1 MVKRILSICLV
12 LIMILGLCACGKD
25 GSDAQIIYPID
36 NDPKFLDPQIISDV
50 GAKNIIAN
58 CFEGLVTIDQD
69 GKIAPGCAEN
79 WKISADG
86 LTYTFTLRKDC
97 KWRVSSYAE
106 AVIGGE
112 EAMKTFDTR
121 VTADD
126 FVFAFR
132 RALRPETKSPGAKN
146 LLSIKNAAAVNEGS
160 VSEENLGIWAKDE
173 FTVVIALEWADP
185 DFLYTLLEP
194 ACMPCDE
201 TFFELTGGR
210 YGLAIRYL
218 LYNGPFYISN
228 WADNTAITLK
238 RSEAYYDNA
247 YVKPSSV
254 YFSINNEQATRLQ
267 KIEDGTYEVAPLTA
281 QQAEKIRNSKKYTLC
296 SYDSSV
302 LSLVFNCKNEN
313 LANVNIR
320 RAITASFNPRA
331 FTNTF
336 GEFTAKGI
344 IPPSMILS
352 GSPYREKTAPLPFYA
367 NSEPRALLERGLMQ
381 TDRKDIEVTVLCT
394 AEYEESIRMLMQS
407 WQSVLGVGFNVFVEV
422 VEETE
427 LLKRVKSSEYQIAL
441 CPVSYSSVTAFNGV
455 LRFTTDNAHN
465 ICNFSDK
472 KYDSLVNSIK
482 TTHGNAATLR
492 ATVEAEKYLASRCV
506 ILPLYNEAVYFGLG
520 KNVENVIFNPTGEIL
535 YFKNTLSE

>member
-1 MVKRILSICLV
+1 MVKRILCLCLV
-12 LIMILGLCACGKD
+12 LVMALGLCACGKD

-58 CFEGLVTIDQD
+58 CFEGLVTIDSE
-69 GKIAPGCAEN
+69 GKIAPGCAES
-79 WKISADG
+79 WKISPDG
-86 LTYTFTLRKDC
+86 LSYTFTLRNDC
-97 KWRVSSYAE
+97 EWRVSSYAE

-146 LLSIKNAAAVNEGS
+146 LLSIKNATAVNEGT
-160 VSEENLGIWAKDE
+160 VSEENLGIWAKNE

-218 LYNGPFYISN
+218 IYNGPFYISN
-228 WADNTAITLK
+228 WADDTAITLK
-238 RSEAYYDNA
+238 RSDVYYDKA
-247 YVKPSSV
+247 SVKPSSV

-281 QQAEKIRNSKKYTLC
+281 QQAEKIKNNKKYTLC
-296 SYDSSV
+296 SFDSSV
-302 LSLVFNCKNEN
+302 LSFVFNCKDEN
-313 LANVNIR
+313 LANINIR
-320 RAITASFNPRA
+320 RAITAAFNPMA
-331 FTNTF
+331 FTSNY

-352 GSPYREKTAPLPFYA
+352 GSPYRENASALSFYS
-367 NSEPRALLERGLMQ
+367 NTDPRALLEKGLIQ
-381 TDRKDIEVTVLCT
+381 TDRNDVEVTVLC
-394 AEYEESIRMLMQS
+394 APEYEESVRMLMQS
-407 WQSVLGVGFNVFVEV
+407 WQSGLGVNFNVFVEAV
-422 VEETE
+422 DEAT
-427 LLKRVKSSEYQIAL
+427 LMKRVRSSEYQMAL
-441 CPVSYSSVTAFNGV
+441 YPVSYSSVTAFNGV

-472 KYDSLVNSIK
+472 KYDGLVNSIK
-482 TTHGNAATLR
+482 TTHGNAATLK
-492 ATVEAEKYLASRCV
+492 ATVEAEKYLTSRCV
-506 ILPLYNEAVYFGLG
+506 ILPLYNEAVYYGLG

>member
-1 MVKRILSICLV
+1 MVKRLISLCLV
-12 LIMILGLCACGKD
+12 FILLSGLCACGKD

-58 CFEGLVTIDQD
+58 CFEGLVTIDSE
-69 GKIAPGCAEN
+69 GKIAPGCAES
-79 WKISADG
+79 WKISPDG
-86 LTYTFTLRKDC
+86 LTYTFTLRRDC
-97 KWRVSSYAE
+97 EWRVSSYAE
-106 AVIGGE
+106 NVIGGE
-112 EAMKTFDTR
+112 EAMKKFDTR

-146 LLSIKNAAAVNEGS
+146 LLSIKNASAVNEGTLA
-160 VSEENLGIWAKDE
+160 EENLGIWAKDE

-201 TFFELTGGR
+201 TFFEITGGR
-210 YGLAIRYL
+210 YGLAIKYL

-228 WADNTAITLK
+228 WADDTAITLK
-238 RSEAYYDNA
+238 RSLVYYDMQS
-247 YVKPSSV
+247 VKPASV
-254 YFSINNEQATRLQ
+254 YFSINNEQSTRLK
-267 KIEDGTYEVAPLTA
+267 KIEEGTYEVAPLTA
-281 QQAEKIRNSKKYTLC
+281 QQAKEISGSKKYTLC
-296 SYDSSV
+296 SFDSSV
-302 LSLVFNCKNEN
+302 LSFIFNCKDES
-313 LANVNIR
+313 LSNVNIR
-320 RAITASFNPRA
+320 RAITASFNPLA
-331 FTNTF
+331 FTSTF

-352 GSPYREKTAPLPFYA
+352 GSPYREKTADLSFYS
-367 NSEPRALLERGLMQ
+367 NTEPRALLEKGLRQ
-381 TDRKDIEVTVLCT
+381 TDKKDFEATVLCT
-394 AEYEESIRMLMQS
+394 PEYEEAVRMLMQN
-407 WQSVLGVGFNVFVEV
+407 WQSVLGVGLNVFVEAV
-422 VEETE
+422 DEST
-427 LLKRVKSSEYQIAL
+427 LMKRVKNSEYQIAL

-482 TTHGNAATLR
+482 TTHGNAATIK
-492 ATVEAEKYLASRCV
+492 ATAEAEKYLASRCV
-506 ILPLYNEAVYFGLG
+506 VLPLYNEAVYYGLG
-520 KNVENVIFNPTGEIL
+520 KNVKNVIFNPTGEIL

>member
-1 MVKRILSICLV
+1 MVKRLVSLCLV
-12 LIMILGLCACGKD
+12 VLMLSGLCACGKD

-69 GKIAPGCAEN
+69 GKIAPGCAES

-97 KWRVSSYAE
+97 KWRVSSYAQ

-112 EAMKTFDTR
+112 EAMKSFDTR
-121 VTADD
+121 VTAND

-146 LLSIKNAAAVNEGS
+146 LLSIKNAAAVNEGT
-160 VSEENLGIWAKDE
+160 VSEENLGVWAKDE
-173 FTVVIALEWADP
+173 FTIVIALEWADP

-201 TFFELTGGR
+201 AFFELTGGR

-228 WADNTAITLK
+228 WADDTAITLK
-238 RSEAYYDNA
+238 RSDTYYSKDS
-247 YVKPSSV
+247 VKPSSV

-281 QQAEKIRNSKKYTLC
+281 SQAEEIRGSKKYTLC
-296 SYDSSV
+296 SFDSSV
-302 LSLVFNCKNEN
+302 LSFIFNCADEN
-313 LANVNIR
+313 LSNVNIR
-320 RAITASFNPRA
+320 RAIIASFNPMA
-331 FTNTF
+331 FTSSH

-352 GSPYREKTAPLPFYA
+352 GSPYRKNAADIAFYTNA
-367 NSEPRALLERGLMQ
+367 DPRALLEKGLIQ
-381 TDRKDIEVTVLCT
+381 AGINDAEATVIC
-394 AEYEESIRMLMQS
+394 APEFEQAVRMLMQT
-407 WQSVLGVGFNVFVEV
+407 WQSTLGVGFIVFVEA
-422 VEETE
+422 VEEAE
-427 LLKRVKSSEYQIAL
+427 LMKRVKSSEYQIAL

-455 LRFTTDNAHN
+455 LRFTTDDANN

-472 KYDSLVNSIK
+472 KYDRLVNSIK
-482 TTHGNAATLR
+482 TTHGNAATMK
-492 ATVEAEKYLASRCV
+492 ATAEAEKYLASRCV
-506 ILPLYNEAVYFGLG
+506 VLPLYNEAVYYGLG
-520 KNVENVIFNPTGEIL
+520 KNVKNVIFNPTGEIL